1 MKKKFT
7 LIELLVVIAIIA
19 ILASMLLPA
28 LNKAREKA
36 KTIKCAG
43 NMKTLGMMWLMYLGN
58 NNDNL
63 LSYDSKRPLRNPNA
77 ATADTENWPRM
88 MRDELNMPELASG
101 YWSTFP
107 TQYRKNSILRCPSN
121 TQKNGRLLYQ
131 LEPHYAMPRYFI
143 GGDTWS
149 ASTAIF
155 DKVVKIKNPS
165 AKCAFGDVEG
175 LNASYA
181 GSLFITN
188 NQINGRRGFATIRH
202 DGRGNMIFCDGRV
215 AQMSAAEATKPY
227 PDYLMKNSPLW
238 GGSK

>member
-1 MKKKFT
+1 MKRKFT

-36 KTIKCAG
+36 KIIKCAS
-43 NMKTLGMMWLMYLGN
+43 NMKNLGTMWLMYTGN
-58 NNDNL
+58 NNDDL
-63 LSYDSKRPLRNPNA
+63 LSYDCDSIRNPNA
-77 ATADTENWPRM
+77 ASVTSNDCWAYQ
-88 MRDELNMPELASG
+88 MRDELNMPDLPTG
-101 YWSTFP
+101 YWGTFP
-107 TQYRKNSILRCPSN
+107 TQYQKNSILRCPSN

-143 GGDTWS
+143 GGDNYS

-165 AKCAFGDVEG
+165 QKCAFGDVEG
-175 LNASYA
+175 LNSSYA

-188 NQINGRRGFATIRH
+188 NQIDGARGFATIRH
-202 DGRGNMIFCDGRV
+202 GGVGNMIFCDGHV
-215 AQMSAAEATKPY
+215 AKMTAPEAKKPY
-227 PDYLMKNSPLW
+227 PDYLKVNSPLW

>member
-1 MKKKFT
+1 MKKLFT

-43 NMKTLGMMWLMYLGN
+43 NMKSLSTMWLMYMGN

-63 LSYDSKRPLRNPNA
+63 LSYDCDTIRNPNA
-77 ATADTENWPRM
+77 GSVTSNDGWPYQ
-88 MRDELNMPELASG
+88 MRDELNMPDMPPG
-101 YWSTFP
+101 YWGIIP

-131 LEPHYAMPRYFI
+131 LEPHYGMPRYFI
-143 GGDTWS
+143 GGDNYS
-149 ASTAIF
+149 PSTAIF

-175 LNASYA
+175 LSSGYA

-188 NQINGRRGFATIRH
+188 NQMNGGRGFATIRH
-202 DGRGNMIFCDGRV
+202 GGVGNMIFCDGHV
-215 AQMSAAEATKPY
+215 AKRSTAEAKKPY
-227 PDYLMKNSPLW
+227 PDYLFARSPLW